1 MLLLLAGAIL
11 TTATPAPAAPP
22 YEVVRAGD
30 RAMACPQL
38 IAEIN
43 DINRRLQD
51 QQMRQT
57 AEMSRATSG
66 MMRGGGMGA
75 GDMVLGSVAGLVPFG
90 GTVLSMG
97 RQAQMAASREKMT
110 DQMEAMQRQAMEMM
124 PVRERLDHLMELY
137 GAKAC

>member
-1 MLLLLAGAIL
+1 MILLFAGAIL
-11 TTATPAPAAPP
+11 ATATPTAATSP

-38 IAEIN
+38 IGEIN
-43 DINRRLQD
+43 DINRHLQD
-51 QQMRQT
+51 QQTRQT
-57 AEMSRATSG
+57 ADMSRATSG
-66 MMRGGGMGA
+66 MMRGGGMGV

-90 GTVLSMG
+90 GAVLSMG
-97 RQAQMAASREKMT
+97 RQAQMTAGRQKMT